1 MYCTHSVFSGTF
13 CLFILTSVVHSVRM
27 VVAVRCFC
35 AFHAVRMGVFC
46 GWFECTYSHYAAR
59 LRLYVWL
66 SFACMSVMEAW
77 F

>member
-1 MYCTHSVFSGTF
+1 MRFMLYVWVFFVG
-13 CLFILTSVVHSVRM
+13 
-27 VVAVRCFC
+27 
-35 AFHAVRMGVFC
+35 
-46 GWFECTYSHYAAR
+46 FECTYSHHAFKVALYVWLSFTCISVVFVDGFECTYSHLAL